1 MRKRGNI
8 KIFELEEIIF
18 ILLNC
23 LDQDK
28 KLNKEVVNTLKT
40 YITYHECEIL
50 NYVFSFLQ
58 IQKVSHEN
66 QKYLLYLIYD
76 IIYYSVYN
84 NFSNIFDEYF
94 ENEKK
99 EDDSKKNEY
108 KKDNENKNEN
118 VKRSKNENN
127 KQGRVS
133 MENNINDYI
142 IDINIFNN
150 IIKYTFFDGD
160 EYCFIYNNEFG
171 NNNNGHDNNYEP
183 MKLKDKMINENSSNY
198 SVRNIRNM
206 DSLNFCDNTNS
217 LNLFTHNKI
226 SFLKCV
232 KKEIYKI
239 LLVNK
244 KKLASDKLV
253 MCCTD
258 NIYNKQNIKN
268 SEINNIIKNIIN
280 FILNEMIFI
289 KKNDERHAIMTKLLI
304 LCIMKEDYYLKKKI
318 IEKINY
324 YILPN
329 KTETIEDDKDNDNDN
344 NNSLSNTPKKKNN
357 NDNNNNNNN
366 NNNCRINSNVY
377 IYLDLY
383 IDIFMQVPHL
393 SKNVLIDIFKIIAH
407 LIHNNSDN
415 TTNNI
420 SNSSNNNKK
429 HIDMMYK
436 IFLKIFYNL
445 HFPSILY
452 NIINMDEKYKNQNFI
467 IFPNKNNANV
477 YIENNVIH
485 LSLENTSED
494 TCTTYT
500 RNSSVNSRACKQVS
514 SSYIF
519 NDNLNYNQLYQG
531 NMKNKDNNI
540 NKMISNK
547 VSDEDVVV
555 KNNGECIVNSI
566 DIETEKEESKTK
578 KKKKI
583 NEHSSSKGSE
593 NENNI
598 LAYSK
603 ENNKLMCQ
611 NNSETLDKHVSSLN
625 SESLNELD
633 NGLNKF
639 SELKNDENENSYE
652 KKNMYENCDA
662 IQNFKIMRGIKRNGS
677 SISPSKYSEIIKSE
691 KKDIH
696 DVCIKILNIYLNII
710 LDIKYNNENY
720 TRILYIISKLCL
732 YINNDDSIKNVLEI
746 FIFYFFSFFN
756 ATINN
761 ILIHDISSIYNN
773 DSKIHINYIALKELP
788 NFNIIKSFR
797 IILQHSLSKI
807 EHIVMFTNQI
817 LTLNYYFLYI
827 LINQNYSINNPG
839 DIIKKITSNLYK
851 WTYIE
856 IVEIFNIFISCIYTN
871 NSVFNFLNEKL
882 KLDNKIDI
890 IASLLILKQY
900 IILISSDLSNHNISY
915 ISNQNI
921 KKEYDVYNGDQD
933 AWKSNDCYH
942 KEYRK
947 CFTNLNSFISDIQNI
962 NTNIEIIIQIISTVC
977 ERFNKDLNIVYLV
990 LEISLLLSYN
1000 EYFNYYS
1007 YNPNV
1012 IFGLLPNIYSP
1023 LTVMRIKNK
1032 KKQKLIIDQIKS
1044 KSVFQIKQNAISN
1057 SENCTLNNIN
1067 FDINTKNDENNIYN
1081 EFYKQK
1087 KDNTDENTEQNE
1099 KIGEHIE
1106 ENKNNKE
1113 ENSVNEIKTWAVV
1126 PNKYII
1132 NIFQLF
1138 INILLNEEEC
1148 SKMKNRKYGYSVD
1161 KGDIIYMNQN
1171 ESNNTSNKFYK
1182 SDNTV
1187 DNNCLTKINIIA
1199 HNQMFYDMY
1208 DHFFIYMHPSVTYIK
1223 RLISEAF
1230 QYNFSIYSARVL
1242 YPLLFE
1248 YLMNIKINY
1257 KIVIILLKCLNIICI
1272 SLYNYMSIQNLR
1284 IHSNFHFNF
1293 LILPN
1298 MSQIMSILFM
1308 YCYHENYVISF
1319 LSLQLISILRIF
1331 TQNTSIKNV
1340 QSLTYF
1346 DLMLNILKWCFK
1358 IKDKDNI
1365 RKFDSIFSEEKYNS
1379 NISKEIN
1386 KSGDNKTIQ
1395 KTEKK
1400 RKYYKRLIKLCYI
1413 KIAKIISKKLLN
1425 TYLKSYSLKYVKKGT
1440 NRKINRIIS
1449 TYFNLDVEQIENLI
1463 QRYDID
1469 YNNNAPNMSASN
1481 LMNVN
1486 AEVKENINI
1495 ILFENFEY
1503 INKNIH
1509 KIMKLSSKLFNN
1521 YVKLEINSIFN
1532 PQTYIITFFCI
1543 LIEQLKI
1550 VQNNLEFENNILFY
1564 ISTLNMLCIISKYLP
1579 KNYTNILITIFFK
1592 LNPDVSINE
1601 DENFLL
1607 SLYYNFSYIYKTHI
1621 FNLYKEKCTT
1631 LHTKNCIESI
1641 HLIRKDINSMNLKK
1655 SSDNQID
1662 FNNFMLLSNTYN
1674 SDISKQKNIE
1684 SVLNFIYKYIK
1695 VYNSNIKSAFD
1706 YFIEEKQKN
1715 QMNNVN
1721 KRKPSLLYELK
1732 NTLDKKNQVIE
1743 KLVDLLE
1750 SKLGMYIVQKDI
1762 NYSIGNIFKQEI
1774 MSYYVES
1781 VVNKKNVVWTLYL
1794 LNNIYYSDIANKK
1807 GSAFSLFGKS
1817 ANVIHSEN
1825 IRNTL
1830 ILSMGVCLEKITKTI
1845 KFEDLYKM
1853 NQIYVNNEI
1862 FAIYVKCVY
1871 NNISKYSCHFK
1882 NHFFNKKEQSQIN
1895 YGAIEKDII
1904 QNRQKYVEKMFKDE
1918 INQHIKNKN
1927 ELFAFLSKEENATY
1941 LNDSTK
1947 LNFKDVIQKYACNE
1961 NYSFFIFQLLVDP
1974 IIIALYQEKEP
1985 CLQKTLIK
1993 SLKKIAKQLKKI
2005 KCINNF
2011 KENYNSQEDN
2021 SLEGEEENESI
2032 SDLKKEKKTE
2042 FADLSQK
2049 MNRIQDKYN
2058 YISFLDTKNKE
2069 CIVDDICESYI
2080 KDNSINSDKFYSCLY
2095 LYKFIIIYSSLC
2107 CISNISNSPIPIS
2120 GDINIYNVDKFVV
2133 FFKNSNDN
2141 NKNNS
2146 GNTFEFSDKS
2156 EYYFREEIIKNNKS
2170 GSQTTKNEDLNEK
2183 KNDSFYIREIDKV
2196 NKKIEQESF
2205 DYTPSLQTN
2214 KQNEVPSDNKL
2225 FDRNISNDSYTILL
2239 SSLKTIYYCLYI
2251 KQYPLNM
2258 QTILIIFDVLVNL
2271 FLKIVLD
2278 QKDKI
2283 HNKLMENKNKANKSD
2298 DDKKIANEGKANNYG
2313 KQFDTDK
2320 IKNKE
2325 ISNQINKQRSK
2336 KWEETKRKKKS
2347 DKNTISFIDGAY
2359 SIEKKNVRSKNV
2371 ESVSNAVYGE
2381 EIYENINKNRK
2392 RTISNDNSYTKKPY
2406 MNSSNNTNHSKDT
2419 EEIEKKTSDALID
2432 SSINEVKG
2440 EHKINNI
2447 NEQISYPF
2455 SKRIVENNMNGSIDI
2470 FKGKYRNPNSSII
2483 VYNNEY
2489 IKWNKSKENILINN
2503 RVRKLEK
2510 EKWIGKNNKIFYN
2523 FSKYEKVSL
2532 LCLNYIICILVKTVS
2547 NMNYFPFI
2555 IKLIKYMHNTYI
2567 STNIDEVKFVV
2578 FRIITE
2584 IVINS
2589 PFLSQKGKT
2598 EPGKN
2603 HKIKV
2608 EKESNG
2614 YKSEEVMLDDSDTK
2628 EYREENYLLRDEEK
2642 KEKYNNETSNDNN
2655 NKNTEGIKSILSY
2668 NSSNFEKYINL
2679 VFSNSN
2685 NNIIPNDNLLDLN
2698 NSDEKR
2704 EEIFLETQPENIRT
2718 NPSDDDKNNQNH
2730 YSHISEDNNKKHEKD
2745 KLNETTKDKDT
2756 LDSCEG
2762 DIFDIIPEVVKQDII
2777 LDSINNNSHKGE
2789 KTNLDK
2795 LENINLK
2802 KDEKKKYK
2810 YGQPNGRNNQK
2821 IYLCECLAL
2830 LIPYIKDNEHIIR
2843 YFSIYSICILIGKLK
2858 GFKIVNKNHFIYF
2871 FLNPLDIIINML
2883 YKLDMVSNR
2892 RKGKKFTSIEK
2903 KKTYIKGKIIK
2914 KKTKT
2919 NLSISFE
2926 RIIDKNKN
2934 YLDDNTNYDK
2944 DGKYNYEQ
2952 EIKGSKMLNIENINE
2967 KCFDSDNKINEDSKN
2982 MYYNEKL
2989 IKRCAIGEQS
2999 NKNLN
3004 TMSDKLL
3011 KLCKNKKYDY
3021 KKINNLYNIEFYN
3034 NFCKSIEKKMEEIY
3048 NEKYQTN
3055 ITKKLRK
3062 IFVDNKRNEL
3072 DIIKNYKKI
3081 PNIINYIIN
3090 EYFTE
3095 KEKKSY
3101 INSLFSCIHNKNKN
3115 VSIYGINLLMY
3126 NISNKKI
3133 DKNSIETV
3141 MNRIFSELYYYT
3153 KENVLINVNK
3163 NITGINNDI
3172 KNINENDNKNDN
3184 NSNNP
3189 KEHTSEKKELNETLE
3204 VYTNICLEIRKKEEK
3219 KNILEKYLYIILL
3232 MCRKHFYV
3240 IINKLCTLQSKYN
3253 YEHIYFI
3260 YMICNNEILL
3270 YKTLDYLFYILNNL
3284 NILKLNNNLSNIL
3297 SLLFHILKFR
3307 NKFIKKYSQ
3316 KYYVELFL
3324 IVFYVLGVKQLSHI
3338 NTSQEIDKSER
3349 VGNNKYN
3356 SNFNRNGSIIYNN
3369 LNIKSVFENFSLDKT
3384 NVLGN
3389 YIKMVSSSAENDN
3402 DYNDDNNNET
3412 FGKQNFYENEKK
3424 YYNAIGSETNDDKDA
3439 REGNNENIDYMNKIE
3454 GKISSE
3460 YNEGDNNND
3469 IERIQIGT
3477 QNNEC
3482 PKDPIFEEKLTSSHF
3497 FIKRNGEFKFTNMKK
3512 ISKEEYNKKIYKNYT
3527 CSISVNNSLNC
3538 LNIIK
3543 EILKLNKKKKIL
3555 NYYKNNNLEKLLY
3568 YKHSFESG
3576 LIKYIYVFLKN
3587 NNDCSKTFNFLNFFI
3602 KSNNINYII
3611 ISLIILSQIPLC
3623 IFALKDRRDVI
3634 SANTSENPSTVS
3646 NLTTNLKIIK
3656 PMISVLYYI
3665 SCKYKNSYVTK
3676 YLHISFKNLF
3686 IIFKDIINYQKN
3698 NNMEIF
3704 SLCINE
3710 KYALNILNS
3719 LFINLFNN
3727 DKNCIKNALKAFKE
3741 ACKYESK
3748 CWPSNACASFINTL
3762 CNPNIIFIYL
3772 NSNET
3777 MEKIYICK
3785 ILCEVF
3791 KTMRR
3796 EKENIIRKKNEQQ
3809 TFVELKS
3816 HHNSMSNLKKKHI
3829 YEIAT
3834 YLMIHLVDK
3843 RKKVSLNVW
3852 LALKELIKFKFS
3864 DHAKPTLNYFYY
3876 KMFVS
3881 DEEKHAFEEN
3891 HKSTKKKR
3899 KNMKNKKNQKR
3910 DPPININNNTSTDT
3924 FVQKH
3929 PHNVDEQIKDMN
3941 MIYYGK
3947 KKHISGHKTQIGD
3960 TINNPPCENFLKKEK
3975 RNKKLSIGK
3984 RAYNYTD
3991 PPNIIVEE
3999 VYQSANLKNKN
4010 LFVYNT
4016 DKGNNTSEKKM
4027 PINNDKTNKIEKNK
4041 TRKITKKRIYITTSN
4056 SDHDGINKMNKQI
4069 DNSESENTYNNKT
4082 QKINMYYYKLFIE
4095 IFIPLIICIDTKISH
4110 RKNMFISIYKYLT
4123 DKKYE
4128 ENHAQNN
4135 SLFQI
4140 CDHTELYNIFFSEIK
4155 LSLKNINS
4163 IYRAYIILLNSRK
4176 CFHKKLWNINMPI
4189 SEDVMNMIK
4198 EYNSKST
4205 KHRAE
4210 YVLFGD
4216 LKNYIYAQKMKSEQN
4231 DNNKN
4236 EDSGKSKNIVVAKDF
4251 TTSITNS
4258 IMNTFSETFNY
4269 SYDSFFGNN
4278 DNLSKSNSGDISKN
4292 NKKITDNNQR
4302 ELQNY
4307 LSQGED
4313 NAYEYNSEKS
4323 ESIHNN
4329 NIINNESKNDELH
4342 NYEQTGDREKQIEQ
4356 KSHTLKNS
4364 EEKQNCNTDEN
4375 LNSTNRK
4382 KETNHSN
4389 IRNSYSSEQNNG
4401 ITFESQLKGN
4411 LKKYITSFNKN
4422 IGNRENYCIYISSSD
4437 EEDEIEKNIPVNSE
4451 TTKRENTTTVDEDDS
4466 KRKERT
4472 PMKKKDVLISYYE
4485 NQNYLKRKFNKL
4497 EQLNKRYNFINQFKN
4512 IQSLNINDNLLHWI
4526 EILKFLKEDPPQVI
4540 LSKDNKFVENFDFF
4554 ESSLICSLT
4563 VIKLVSLKL
4572 NIRKLY
4578 KLARNSMLIDSE
4590 TYQKNTED
4598 ENTYE
4603 HKIMKEMY
4611 YMHLLYISTKLEAL
4625 SSTITK
4631 QLSTYLQGDKTDL
4644 HFPIIK
4650 SLSILSILKPYS

>member
-1 MRKRGNI
+1 MRKRGNL

-18 ILLNC
+18 ILLHC
-23 LDQDK
+23 LDQDN
-28 KLNKEVVNTLKT
+28 KLNREVVNTLKT
-40 YITYHECEIL
+40 YIIYHECEIL

-84 NFSNIFDEYF
+84 SFSNIFDEYF
-94 ENEKK
+94 EN
-99 EDDSKKNEY
+99 DKKNDD
-108 KKDNENKNEN
+108 KKDNEKKDEN
-118 VKRSKNENN
+118 IKRSKNEN
-127 KQGRVS
+127 KQGRTP
-133 MENNINDYI
+133 MENNINNYI
-142 IDINIFNN
+142 TDINIFNN

-160 EYCFIYNNEFG
+160 EYCFIYNNEFENS
-171 NNNNGHDNNYEP
+171 NNDHDNNYEP
-183 MKLKDKMINENSSNY
+183 MKSKDKIINENSSNY
-198 SVRNIRNM
+198 SVRNIRSM
-206 DSLNFCDNTNS
+206 DSFNFCDNKNS

-232 KKEIYKI
+232 KKEIYKM

-253 MCCTD
+253 MHCTD

-268 SEINNIIKNIIN
+268 SEISNIIKNIIN

-318 IEKINY
+318 IEKISY
-324 YILPN
+324 YILQS
-329 KTETIEDDKDNDNDN
+329 KIETDEDGKDNDNGN
-344 NNSLSNTPKKKNN
+344 SNSLSNTPQK
-357 NDNNNNNNN
+357 NNNNNY
-366 NNNCRINSNVY
+366 RINPNVY

-393 SKNVLIDIFKIIAH
+393 SKNVLIDVFKIIAD
-407 LIHNNSDN
+407 LVHNNSDN
-415 TTNNI
+415 TVNNTN
-420 SNSSNNNKK
+420 NSSNNNKK
-429 HIDMMYK
+429 HIDMMHK

-500 RNSSVNSRACKQVS
+500 RNSSVNSRVCKQPS

-519 NDNLNYNQLYQG
+519 NDSLNYNQLYQG
-531 NMKNKDNNI
+531 NMKNKDNDM

-547 VSDEDVVV
+547 ISDEDRAIQ
-555 KNNGECIVNSI
+555 NIGECIENSI
-566 DIETEKEESKTK
+566 EIEAEKEESKTK
-578 KKKKI
+578 NAAPI
-583 NEHSSSKGSE
+583 NDPASSKGSE
-593 NENNI
+593 NENN
-598 LAYSK
+598 
-603 ENNKLMCQ
+603 KLIFQ
-611 NNSETLDKHVSSLN
+611 NNSETMDKNISSLN
-625 SESLNELD
+625 SESVNELD
-633 NGLNKF
+633 NGINKF
-639 SELKNDENENSYE
+639 NGLRSDEKENSYE
-652 KKNMYENCDA
+652 KKNKYEDYDA
-662 IQNFKIMRGIKRNGS
+662 MQNSELAKGIKRNAS
-677 SISPSKYSEIIKSE
+677 SISQSKYSERIKAE
-691 KKDIH
+691 TKDIH
-696 DVCIKILNIYLNII
+696 DVCIKVLNIYLNII

-732 YINNDDSIKNVLEI
+732 YINNDDAIKNVLEV

-761 ILIHDISSIYNN
+761 ILIHDVSSIYNS

-797 IILQHSLSKI
+797 IILQNCLSKI
-807 EHIVMFTNQI
+807 EHIVMFTNQV

-827 LINQNYSINNPG
+827 LINQNYSTNNPS

-851 WTYIE
+851 CTYIE
-856 IVEIFNIFISCIYTN
+856 IIEIFNIFIACIYTN

-882 KLDNKIDI
+882 KSDNKIDI

-900 IILISSDLSNHNISY
+900 IVLISSDLSNHNISY

-921 KKEYDVYNGDQD
+921 KKEYNVYDGNQN
-933 AWKSNDCYH
+933 AWKSKDYYH
-942 KEYRK
+942 REHKK
-947 CFTNLNSFISDIQNI
+947 CFTNLNTFISDIQNI
-962 NTNIEIIIQIISTVC
+962 NTNIEAIIQIISTVC
-977 ERFNKDLNIVYLV
+977 ERFNKDLNIIYLV

-1023 LTVMRIKNK
+1023 LTIMHIKNK
-1032 KKQKLIIDQIKS
+1032 NKKRLIIDHIES

-1057 SENCTLNNIN
+1057 NENDTLNNMN
-1067 FDINTKNDENNIYN
+1067 FEKNTKNQENHIYN

-1087 KDNTDENTEQNE
+1087 KNIMDEHTEQNGNINE
-1099 KIGEHIE
+1099 YIKK
-1106 ENKNNKE
+1106 NKDNKE
-1113 ENSVNEIKTWAVV
+1113 ENSVNEIKTWAVI

-1138 INILLNEEEC
+1138 INILNEEEC
-1148 SKMKNRKYGYSVD
+1148 SKMKSKKYGYSVD
-1161 KGDIIYMNQN
+1161 NGDIIYMTQN
-1171 ESNNTSNKFYK
+1171 GSNNTSNQFYK

-1187 DNNCLTKINIIA
+1187 DNKCLTNINIIA
-1199 HNQMFYDMY
+1199 HNQMFYDIY

-1230 QYNFSIYSARVL
+1230 QYNFSIHSARVL

-1272 SLYNYMSIQNLR
+1272 SLYNYMSVQNLR

-1308 YCYHENYVISF
+1308 YCYHKNYIISF
-1319 LSLQLISILRIF
+1319 LSLQLISILRVF
-1331 TQNTSIKNV
+1331 TQNASIKDV
-1340 QSLTYF
+1340 QSFTYF

-1358 IKDKDNI
+1358 INDNDNI
-1365 RKFDSIFSEEKYNS
+1365 KKFDSIFSVEKYNS
-1379 NISKEIN
+1379 NISKDIN
-1386 KSGDNKTIQ
+1386 RTGDSKTIQ

-1413 KIAKIISKKLLN
+1413 KVAKIISKKLLN
-1425 TYLKSYSLKYVKKGT
+1425 TYLKSYSLKYIKKAT
-1440 NRKINRIIS
+1440 NKKINRIIS
-1449 TYFNLDVEQIENLI
+1449 KYFNLNVEHIEKFI

-1469 YNNNAPNMSASN
+1469 YNNMSTMRASN
-1481 LMNVN
+1481 FINVN
-1486 AEVKENINI
+1486 AEVKENINT

-1509 KIMKLSSKLFNN
+1509 NIIKLSSKFFNS
-1521 YVKLEINSIFN
+1521 YVKLEMNSIFN

-1550 VQNNLEFENNILFY
+1550 VQNNLEFENNTLFY

-1601 DENFLL
+1601 NENFLL

-1631 LHTKNCIESI
+1631 LHTQNCIESI
-1641 HLIRKDINSMNLKK
+1641 HLIRKDINSISLKK

-1662 FNNFMLLSNTYN
+1662 FNNFMLLSNAYN

-1684 SVLNFIYKYIK
+1684 NVLNFIYKYIK
-1695 VYNSNIKSAFD
+1695 VHNDNIKNAFE
-1706 YFIEEKQKN
+1706 YYIEEKHKK
-1715 QMNNVN
+1715 QMNNVE
-1721 KRKPSLLYELK
+1721 KREPSFLCKLK
-1732 NTLDKKNQVIE
+1732 NALDKKNQVIQ

-1750 SKLGMYIVQKDI
+1750 SKLGMYIVQTDI

-1774 MSYYVES
+1774 MSYYIENI
-1781 VVNKKNVVWTLYL
+1781 VNKRNIIWTLYL

-1807 GSAFSLFGKS
+1807 GGAFSLFGKS

-1825 IRNTL
+1825 MRNTL
-1830 ILSMGVCLEKITKTI
+1830 ILSMGVCLKKITKTT
-1845 KFEDLYKM
+1845 KFEDLYKI

-1862 FAIYVKCVY
+1862 FSIYVKCVY

-1882 NHFFNKKEQSQIN
+1882 NIFFNKKDPSQIN
-1895 YGAIEKDII
+1895 YDTIEKEII
-1904 QNRQKYVEKMFKDE
+1904 KNRQKHTQKMYKDE

-1927 ELFAFLSKEENATY
+1927 ELFAFLRKEENATY

-1961 NYSFFIFQLLVDP
+1961 NYSFLIFQLLVDP

-1985 CLQKTLIK
+1985 CLQKALLK

-2005 KCINNF
+2005 KCVNTL
-2011 KENYNSQEDN
+2011 KGNYNSKEDN
-2021 SLEGEEENESI
+2021 NVEGEEENESI
-2032 SDLKKEKKTE
+2032 SDLGNEKEKDISD
-2042 FADLSQK
+2042 FSQ
-2049 MNRIQDKYN
+2049 NVDRSQDKYN
-2058 YISFLDTKNKE
+2058 CISFLDTKNKE
-2069 CIVDDICESYI
+2069 CIVDDICENYI
-2080 KDNSINSDKFYSCLY
+2080 KDNNINSDRFYSCLY
-2095 LYKFIIIYSSLC
+2095 LYKLIIIYSSLC
-2107 CISNISNSPIPIS
+2107 CISNISNNPIPMS
-2120 GDINIYNVDKFVV
+2120 GDISIYNMEKFVI
-2133 FFKNSNDN
+2133 FFKNSNES

-2146 GNTFEFSDKS
+2146 ENTFEFSDKS

-2170 GSQTTKNEDLNEK
+2170 GNQTVKNEENLNEK
-2183 KNDSFYIREIDKV
+2183 KDDSFYIREIDKV

-2205 DYTPSLQTN
+2205 DSTPPLQTN
-2214 KQNEVPSDNKL
+2214 KQNGVSSDNKL
-2225 FDRNISNDSYTILL
+2225 SDQNISNDSYVILL
-2239 SSLKTIYYCLYI
+2239 SSLKTVYYCLGI

-2258 QTILIIFDVLVNL
+2258 QTIFIIFDVLVNL
-2271 FLKIVLD
+2271 TLKIVLD

-2283 HNKLMENKNKANKSD
+2283 HKKLMENKNKENKSD
-2298 DDKKIANEGKANNYG
+2298 ADKKTANEGKADNYD
-2313 KQFDTDK
+2313 KQFGTGK

-2325 ISNQINKQRSK
+2325 VSNKIDKQGSK
-2336 KWEETKRKKKS
+2336 KWEETKRKKKG
-2347 DKNTISFIDGAY
+2347 DKNKINFIDDVY
-2359 SIEKKNVRSKNV
+2359 SIEKKNVRSKNF
-2371 ESVSNAVYGE
+2371 ESISNPVYGE
-2381 EIYENINKNRK
+2381 EIYGNMNKNRSI
-2392 RTISNDNSYTKKPY
+2392 TISNDNSSIKKPY

-2419 EEIEKKTSDALID
+2419 EKIEKKTSDVLID
-2432 SSINEVKG
+2432 SSINEIKD
-2440 EHKINNI
+2440 EHKIN
-2447 NEQISYPF
+2447 S
-2455 SKRIVENNMNGSIDI
+2455 MNGSTMA
-2470 FKGKYRNPNSSII
+2470 
-2483 VYNNEY
+2483 YNNEY
-2489 IKWNKSKENILINN
+2489 IKWNKSKEKKLINN
-2503 RVRKLEK
+2503 RMRKLEK

-2523 FSKYEKVSL
+2523 FSKYEQVSL
-2532 LCLNYIICILVKTVS
+2532 VCLNYIISILIKTAL
-2547 NMNYFPFI
+2547 NMNNFPFI

-2567 STNIDEVKFVV
+2567 SANIDEVKFIV
-2578 FRIITE
+2578 FRVITE
-2584 IVINS
+2584 IVIKS
-2589 PFLSQKGKT
+2589 PFLSQKWKI
-2598 EPGKN
+2598 ESGKN
-2603 HKIKV
+2603 HKIED
-2608 EKESNG
+2608 EKESNEC
-2614 YKSEEVMLDDSDTK
+2614 KSEETMLDDPDTK
-2628 EYREENYLLRDEEK
+2628 EYREENYLLKDEEK
-2642 KEKYNNETSNDNN
+2642 KEKHNNEAINDNN
-2655 NKNTEGIKSILSY
+2655 NTEESKSILSY

-2685 NNIIPNDNLLDLN
+2685 NNIIPYGNLFDLN

-2704 EEIFLETQPENIRT
+2704 EEIFLETQPENIRK
-2718 NPSDDDKNNQNH
+2718 NPSDDDKNDQSH
-2730 YSHISEDNNKKHEKD
+2730 YSVISEDNNKKHEKD

-2756 LDSCEG
+2756 LDSCEA
-2762 DIFDIIPEVVKQDII
+2762 DIFDTNSEVVKQDNIV
-2777 LDSINNNSHKGE
+2777 DSINNDSQKDE
-2789 KTNLDK
+2789 KTNVDK
-2795 LENINLK
+2795 LDNINLQQ
-2802 KDEKKKYK
+2802 DGKKKYK
-2810 YGQPNGRNNQK
+2810 CGQSNGRNDQK

-2830 LIPYIKDNEHIIR
+2830 LIPYIKDNEQIIR
-2843 YFSIYSICILIGKLK
+2843 YLSIYSICILIGKLK
-2858 GFKIVNKNHFIYF
+2858 GFKIMNKNHFIYF
-2871 FLNPLDIIINML
+2871 FLNPLDMVLNML
-2883 YKLDMVSNR
+2883 HKLDMATNR
-2892 RKGKKFTSIEK
+2892 RKGKKA
-2903 KKTYIKGKIIK
+2903 YIKSKMIK
-2914 KKTKT
+2914 KKSKT
-2919 NLSISFE
+2919 NLSISLE
-2926 RIIDKNKN
+2926 RINDINKN
-2934 YLDDNTNYDK
+2934 YLDGGANYDEN
-2944 DGKYNYEQ
+2944 GNYNYEQ
-2952 EIKGSKMLNIENINE
+2952 AIKGSKILNIENRNE
-2967 KCFDSDNKINEDSKN
+2967 FHFYSDNKINEDSKN
-2982 MYYNEKL
+2982 IYYNEKL
-2989 IKRCAIGEQS
+2989 DKRCAIGEQS
-2999 NKNLN
+2999 NKNMNN
-3004 TMSDKLL
+3004 THEKLL
-3011 KLCKNKKYDY
+3011 KLCKNKKYYY
-3021 KKINNLYNIEFYN
+3021 KNITNLYNIEFYN
-3034 NFCKSIEKKMEEIY
+3034 DFCKTIERKMKEIY
-3048 NEKYQTN
+3048 NGKYQKN
-3055 ITKKLRK
+3055 ISKKLRK
-3062 IFVDNKRNEL
+3062 IFVHNKRNEL
-3072 DIIKNYKKI
+3072 DTIKNYKKL

-3095 KEKKSY
+3095 KEKKAY
-3101 INSLFSCIHNKNKN
+3101 INSLFSCIHNKNRN

-3153 KENVLINVNK
+3153 RENILINVGK
-3163 NITGINNDI
+3163 DIKAI
-3172 KNINENDNKNDN
+3172 KNIRKNVNDSNKNGN
-3184 NSNNP
+3184 NSNNS
-3189 KEHTSEKKELNETLE
+3189 KGNTNEKKELNETLE
-3204 VYTNICLEIRKKEEK
+3204 AYTNICLEIKKKGEK

-3240 IINKLCTLQSKYN
+3240 MINKLCTLQSKYN

-3307 NKFIKKYSQ
+3307 NKFIKKYTQ

-3324 IVFYVLGVKQLSHI
+3324 IVFYVLGVKQLTHI
-3338 NTSQEIDKSER
+3338 KTSQEVKNEGL
-3349 VGNNKYN
+3349 GNNKYN

-3369 LNIKSVFENFSLDKT
+3369 LNIKSVLENFSLDKT

-3389 YIKMVSSSAENDN
+3389 YIKVVSSSVENDN
-3402 DYNDDNNNET
+3402 SNEKLE
-3412 FGKQNFYENEKK
+3412 KQNFDENKK
-3424 YYNAIGSETNDDKDA
+3424 NYYNGIGSETNDDKEP
-3439 REGNNENIDYMNKIE
+3439 REGNSENIDYMNKIE
-3454 GKISSE
+3454 GKTSSE
-3460 YNEGDNNND
+3460 YDVGDNNND
-3469 IERIQIGT
+3469 IERIQIGM
-3477 QNNEC
+3477 QHREC
-3482 PKDPIFEEKLTSSHF
+3482 PKDLIFEDKLTSSHF

-3568 YKHSFESG
+3568 YRHSFESG
-3576 LIKYIYVFLKN
+3576 LIKYIYFFLKN
-3587 NNDCSKTFNFLNFFI
+3587 NNDCSKAFNFLNYFI

-3611 ISLIILSQIPLC
+3611 ISLIILSQLPLC
-3623 IFALKDRRDVI
+3623 VFAVKDRRYAV
-3634 SANTSENPSTVS
+3634 SVNTSENPSTVS
-3646 NLTTNLKIIK
+3646 NLAKNLKIIK
-3656 PMISVLYYI
+3656 PMVSVLHYI
-3665 SCKYKNSYVTK
+3665 SCKYKNNYVTK

-3686 IIFKDIINYQKN
+3686 IIFKDVINYQKN

-3727 DKNCIKNALKAFKE
+3727 DKNSIKNALKAFKE
-3741 ACKYESK
+3741 ACKYESN

-3796 EKENIIRKKNEQQ
+3796 EKENIIRKKNEHQS
-3809 TFVELKS
+3809 FVEIKS
-3816 HHNSMSNLKKKHI
+3816 HYNSMFNLKKKHI

-3864 DHAKPTLNYFYY
+3864 DHVKPTLNFFYY
-3876 KMFVS
+3876 KMFVT
-3881 DEEKHAFEEN
+3881 DEENQDFEKN
-3891 HKSTKKKR
+3891 YNSTKKK
-3899 KNMKNKKNQKR
+3899 KKNTKKRKDQKR
-3910 DPPININNNTSTDT
+3910 DAHININNNTNTGP
-3924 FVQKH
+3924 FAQKH
-3929 PHNVDEQIKDMN
+3929 NHNVDEQIKNMN
-3941 MIYYGK
+3941 MIYYDK
-3947 KKHISGHKTQIGD
+3947 KKHKSGHKTQPGD
-3960 TINNPPCENFLKKEK
+3960 TINNPPCEHFLKKEK
-3975 RNKKLSIGK
+3975 RNRKKLSIGK
-3984 RAYNYTD
+3984 RGYNYTY
-3991 PPNIIVEE
+3991 PSNIITEK
-3999 VYQSANLKNKN
+3999 VYQNDNLKNEN
-4010 LFVYNT
+4010 LLAYNT
-4016 DKGNNTSEKKM
+4016 DKVSNATEKKLH
-4027 PINNDKTNKIEKNK
+4027 INNNKTNKIKKNK
-4041 TRKITKKRIYITTSN
+4041 MRKITKKQAYITTSN
-4056 SDHDGINKMNKQI
+4056 SDHDEINKMNKQI
-4069 DNSESENTYNNKT
+4069 DNSESENTCNNRT

-4095 IFIPLIICIDTKISH
+4095 IFMPLIICIDTKISY
-4110 RKNMFISIYKYLT
+4110 RKNLFVSIYKYLT
-4123 DKKYE
+4123 EKKYK

-4140 CDHTELYNIFFSEIK
+4140 CDHTELYNIFFNEIK
-4155 LSLKNINS
+4155 LNIKNINS

-4189 SEDVMNMIK
+4189 SEDVMDMIK
-4198 EYNSKST
+4198 EYNSQST

-4216 LKNYIYAQKMKSEQN
+4216 LKNYIYAQKMKSEQS
-4231 DNNKN
+4231 DNNKDD
-4236 EDSGKSKNIVVAKDF
+4236 DSEKNKNNIIAKDF

-4258 IMNTFSETFNY
+4258 IINTFSETFNY
-4269 SYDSFFGNN
+4269 SYDGFFWNN
-4278 DNLSKSNSGDISKN
+4278 DSLSKSNSEDISKN
-4292 NKKITDNNQR
+4292 NKSIIGDNQR

-4313 NAYEYNSEKS
+4313 NTNEYNSEQS
-4323 ESIHNN
+4323 GSFHN
-4329 NIINNESKNDELH
+4329 NIIINNDRKNDELPI
-4342 NYEQTGDREKQIEQ
+4342 YEQNEDGEKQIEQ
-4356 KSHTLKNS
+4356 NSYTIKNS
-4364 EEKQNCNTDEN
+4364 EKKQNGNINEN
-4375 LNSTNRK
+4375 LNPTNKK
-4382 KETNHSN
+4382 KEKNNSN
-4389 IRNSYSSEQNNG
+4389 IRNSCSNEQNNG
-4401 ITFESQLKGN
+4401 ITFESQLQGN

-4437 EEDEIEKNIPVNSE
+4437 EEDEIEKNTPINSE
-4451 TTKRENTTTVDEDDS
+4451 IAKSEDATTTIVGEDGS

-4472 PMKKKDVLISYYE
+4472 PMKKKDVLLNYYE
-4485 NQNYLKRKFNKL
+4485 NVNYLKRKFKKL
-4497 EQLNKRYNFINQFKN
+4497 EQLNKCYNFINQFKS
-4512 IQSLNINDNLLHWI
+4512 IQSLNVNDNLLHWI
-4526 EILKFLKEDPPQVI
+4526 EILKFLKEDPPHVI
-4540 LSKDNKFVENFDFF
+4540 LSKDNKFVDNFDFF
-4554 ESSLICSLT
+4554 ESSLVCSLT
-4563 VIKLVSLKL
+4563 VIKLVSLTL
-4572 NIRKLY
+4572 NIRKLH
-4578 KLARNSMLIDSE
+4578 KMARSCMRVDSE
-4590 TYQKNTED
+4590 TYQNNAGTESNSRLNKDKPIGD
-4598 ENTYE
+4598 ENAYE
-4603 HKIMKEMY
+4603 HKIMEEMY

-4631 QLSTYLQGDKTDL
+4631 QLCTYLQGDKTDL
-4644 HFPIIK
+4644 HCPIIK

>member
-40 YITYHECEIL
+40 YITHHECEIL

-84 NFSNIFDEYF
+84 SFSNIFDEYF

-99 EDDSKKNEY
+99 GKDGKKNED
-108 KKDNENKNEN
+108 KKDNEKKNEN
-118 VKRSKNENN
+118 VKISKNESN
-127 KQGRVS
+127 KQGIMS

-171 NNNNGHDNNYEP
+171 DNNNDHDNNYEP
-183 MKLKDKMINENSSNY
+183 MELKDKMINENSSNY
-198 SVRNIRNM
+198 SVRNIRNIG
-206 DSLNFCDNTNS
+206 SLNFCGNTNS

-244 KKLASDKLV
+244 KKSASDKLV

-258 NIYNKQNIKN
+258 NIYNKHNIKN
-268 SEINNIIKNIIN
+268 SEINKIIKNIIN

-304 LCIMKEDYYLKKKI
+304 LCIMKEDYYLKKKL

-324 YILPN
+324 YILEN
-329 KTETIEDDKDNDNDN
+329 KSETNEDCKDNDNGN
-344 NNSLSNTPKKKNN
+344 NNSLSNTPKK
-357 NDNNNNNNN
+357 NN

-420 SNSSNNNKK
+420 SNNSNNNKK
-429 HIDMMYK
+429 HIDMMHK

-500 RNSSVNSRACKQVS
+500 RNSSVNSKVCKQVS
-514 SSYIF
+514 NSYVF

-531 NMKNKDNNI
+531 NMKNKDNSM

-547 VSDEDVVV
+547 VSDEDMVV

-566 DIETEKEESKTK
+566 GIETEKEESKTK
-578 KKKKI
+578 KTTKI
-583 NEHSSSKGSE
+583 NERAFSKGSE

-603 ENNKLMCQ
+603 ENNKLICQ
-611 NNSETLDKHVSSLN
+611 NNSENLDKHFSIN
-625 SESLNELD
+625 SESLNELN

-639 SELKNDENENSYE
+639 SGLRSDEKENSYE
-652 KKNMYENCDA
+652 KKNRHENCDA
-662 IQNFKIMRGIKRNGS
+662 IQNSKIVRGIKRNES
-677 SISPSKYSEIIKSE
+677 SISPSKYSEIIKTGRE
-691 KKDIH
+691 DIH
-696 DVCIKILNIYLNII
+696 DVCIQILNKYLNII
-710 LDIKYNNENY
+710 LDIKYNHENY

-773 DSKIHINYIALKELP
+773 DSKIHINYKALKELP

-827 LINQNYSINNPG
+827 LINQNCSINNSG
-839 DIIKKITSNLYK
+839 DIIKKIASNLYK

-871 NSVFNFLNEKL
+871 NYVFNFLNEKL

-890 IASLLILKQY
+890 IASLLVLKQY
-900 IILISSDLSNHNISY
+900 IVLISSDLSNHNISY

-933 AWKSNDCYH
+933 DWKSNGCYH
-942 KEYRK
+942 KEYTK

-962 NTNIEIIIQIISTVC
+962 NANIEIIIQIISTVC
-977 ERFNKDLNIVYLV
+977 ERFNKDLNIIYLV

-1032 KKQKLIIDQIKS
+1032 KTQNLIIDQIKS
-1044 KSVFQIKQNAISN
+1044 KSVFQIKQNVISS
-1057 SENCTLNNIN
+1057 SEKCTLNNIN
-1067 FDINTKNDENNIYN
+1067 FEGNTKNNENHIYN

-1087 KDNTDENTEQNE
+1087 KDNMDENTE
-1099 KIGEHIE
+1099 HIE
-1106 ENKNNKE
+1106 KSKDNKE
-1113 ENSVNEIKTWAVV
+1113 ESSVNEINTWAVI

-1148 SKMKNRKYGYSVD
+1148 SRMKNRNYGYSVD
-1161 KGDIIYMNQN
+1161 KGDIIYITQN
-1171 ESNNTSNKFYK
+1171 ESNNTSNQFYRN
-1182 SDNTV
+1182 DNTV
-1187 DNNCLTKINIIA
+1187 DNNCLTKINIIV

-1272 SLYNYMSIQNLR
+1272 SLYNYMSVQNLR

-1365 RKFDSIFSEEKYNS
+1365 RKFDSIFSEEKYNR
-1379 NISKEIN
+1379 NISKDIN
-1386 KSGDNKTIQ
+1386 RSGYNNTIQ

-1400 RKYYKRLIKLCYI
+1400 RKYYKMLIKLCYI

-1425 TYLKSYSLKYVKKGT
+1425 TYLKSYSLKYVKKST

-1449 TYFNLDVEQIENLI
+1449 TYFNLDVKQIENLI

-1469 YNNNAPNMSASN
+1469 YNNNVSNMNASN

-1495 ILFENFEY
+1495 TLFENFEY

-1509 KIMKLSSKLFNN
+1509 KIIKLSSKFFNN

-1532 PQTYIITFFCI
+1532 PQTYVITFFCI

-1550 VQNNLEFENNILFY
+1550 VQNNLEFENNTLFY
-1564 ISTLNMLCIISKYLP
+1564 ITTLNMLCIISKYLP

-1601 DENFLL
+1601 NENFLL

-1641 HLIRKDINSMNLKK
+1641 HLIRKDINSMHLKK
-1655 SSDNQID
+1655 YSDNQID

-1695 VYNSNIKSAFD
+1695 VYNSNIKNAFD
-1706 YFIEEKQKN
+1706 YFIEEKHKK
-1715 QMNNVN
+1715 QMNNVG
-1721 KRKPSLLYELK
+1721 KSDPSLLYKLK
-1732 NTLDKKNQVIE
+1732 NALDKKNQVIQ

-1750 SKLGMYIVQKDI
+1750 SKLGIYILQTDI
-1762 NYSIGNIFKQEI
+1762 NYSIGNIFKQE
-1774 MSYYVES
+1774 MVSYYVES
-1781 VVNKKNVVWTLYL
+1781 IVNKKNVVWMLYL

-1825 IRNTL
+1825 MRNTL

-1871 NNISKYSCHFK
+1871 NNISKYSCYFK
-1882 NHFFNKKEQSQIN
+1882 NIFFNKKDQSQIN

-1904 QNRQKYVEKMFKDE
+1904 QNRQKYAEKMFKDE

-1927 ELFAFLSKEENATY
+1927 ELFAFLNKEQNATY
-1941 LNDSTK
+1941 LNDFTK

-1961 NYSFFIFQLLVDP
+1961 NYSFFIFELLVDP

-2005 KCINNF
+2005 KYTNNF

-2021 SLEGEEENESI
+2021 SLEWEEENGSI
-2032 SDLKKEKKTE
+2032 SDLGKEKKKE
-2042 FADLSQK
+2042 FSDFSQK
-2049 MNRIQDKYN
+2049 VNRKEDKYN
-2058 YISFLDTKNKE
+2058 CISFLDTKNKE
-2069 CIVDDICESYI
+2069 CIVDDICENYI
-2080 KDNSINSDKFYSCLY
+2080 KNNSINSDKFYSCLY

-2107 CISNISNSPIPIS
+2107 CISNISNNPIPIS
-2120 GDINIYNVDKFVV
+2120 GDISIYNVDKFVV
-2133 FFKNSNDN
+2133 FFKSSNDN

-2146 GNTFEFSDKS
+2146 GNIFEYSDKS
-2156 EYYFREEIIKNNKS
+2156 EYYFREEIIKNNIS
-2170 GSQTTKNEDLNEK
+2170 GSQMAKNEKDLNEK

-2205 DYTPSLQTN
+2205 DSTPPLQTN
-2214 KQNEVPSDNKL
+2214 KQDGVPSDNKL
-2225 FDRNISNDSYTILL
+2225 FDRNISNDSYEILL
-2239 SSLKTIYYCLYI
+2239 ISLKTIYYCLYI

-2271 FLKIVLD
+2271 FLKLVLD

-2283 HNKLMENKNKANKSD
+2283 HKKLMESKSKE
-2298 DDKKIANEGKANNYG
+2298 DKQTANEGKANNYG
-2313 KQFDTDK
+2313 KQIDTDK

-2325 ISNQINKQRSK
+2325 ISNQIDKKRFK
-2336 KWEETKRKKKS
+2336 KWDETKRKKKS

-2359 SIEKKNVRSKNV
+2359 SIVKKNVRSKNF
-2371 ESVSNAVYGE
+2371 ESIPNSVYGE

-2392 RTISNDNSYTKKPY
+2392 RTISNDNNYTKKPY

-2419 EEIEKKTSDALID
+2419 EQIEKKTSDVLID
-2432 SSINEVKG
+2432 SFINEVKD

-2447 NEQISYPF
+2447 NEQMSYPF
-2455 SKRIVENNMNGSIDI
+2455 SKRIVKNNMNCSKDI
-2470 FKGKYRNPNSSII
+2470 FKGGNRNSNSSII

-2489 IKWNKSKENILINN
+2489 IKWNKQKEKILINN

-2532 LCLNYIICILVKTVS
+2532 LCLNYIICILVKAVS

-2589 PFLSQKGKT
+2589 PFLSQKWKT
-2598 EPGKN
+2598 EPVAN

-2608 EKESNG
+2608 EKKSNG
-2614 YKSEEVMLDDSDTK
+2614 YKSEEIMLDDSDTK
-2628 EYREENYLLRDEEK
+2628 EYREDSYLLRDEEK
-2642 KEKYNNETSNDNN
+2642 KEKYNNEVSNDNN

-2679 VFSNSN
+2679 VFSNNN
-2685 NNIIPNDNLLDLN
+2685 NNIIPYDNLIDLN

-2718 NPSDDDKNNQNH
+2718 NPSDDDKSSQSH
-2730 YSHISEDNNKKHEKD
+2730 YNPISEDNNKKHEKD

-2762 DIFDIIPEVVKQDII
+2762 DIFNTIPEVVKQDKI
-2777 LDSINNNSHKGE
+2777 LDIINNNFRKDE

-2802 KDEKKKYK
+2802 KYEKKKYK

-2821 IYLCECLAL
+2821 IYLCECLGL
-2830 LIPYIKDNEHIIR
+2830 LIPYIKDKEQIIR

-2883 YKLDMVSNR
+2883 HKLDMANSR
-2892 RKGKKFTSIEK
+2892 RKGKKFTSMEK
-2903 KKTYIKGKIIK
+2903 KKTYIKSKMIK
-2914 KKTKT
+2914 SKTKT
-2919 NLSISFE
+2919 KLSIPLE
-2926 RIIDKNKN
+2926 RINNKNKN
-2934 YLDDNTNYDK
+2934 YLDDNANYDK
-2944 DGKYNYEQ
+2944 DGNYNYEQ
-2952 EIKGSKMLNIENINE
+2952 AIKGSKMLNIENINE
-2967 KCFDSDNKINEDSKN
+2967 NSFENDNKINEDSKHI
-2982 MYYNEKL
+2982 YYNEKL
-2989 IKRCAIGEQS
+2989 IKNRVMCEQS

-3011 KLCKNKKYDY
+3011 KLCKNKKYYY
-3021 KKINNLYNIEFYN
+3021 KKINNLYNIEFHN
-3034 NFCKSIEKKMEEIY
+3034 DFCKSIEKKMKEIY

-3055 ITKKLRK
+3055 ITNKLRK
-3062 IFVDNKRNEL
+3062 IFVHNKRNEI
-3072 DIIKNYKKI
+3072 DIIKNYKKL
-3081 PNIINYIIN
+3081 PNIINYVIN

-3153 KENVLINVNK
+3153 KANVLINVSKDITAIK
-3163 NITGINNDI
+3163 NDR
-3172 KNINENDNKNDN
+3172 KNINENDQNKNDN
-3184 NSNNP
+3184 NSNNS
-3189 KEHTSEKKELNETLE
+3189 KDHASEKKELNETLE
-3204 VYTNICLEIRKKEEK
+3204 IYRNICLEIKKKEEK

-3240 IINKLCTLQSKYN
+3240 MINKLCTLQSKYN

-3389 YIKMVSSSAENDN
+3389 YIKMVPSSVEKDN
-3402 DYNDDNNNET
+3402 KDDDNNNINNET
-3412 FGKQNFYENEKK
+3412 FGKQNVYENEKN

-3454 GKISSE
+3454 GKISSK
-3460 YNEGDNNND
+3460 YSEGDNNND
-3469 IERIQIGT
+3469 IERIEIGI
-3477 QNNEC
+3477 QNSEC
-3482 PKDPIFEEKLTSSHF
+3482 PKAPIFEEKLTSSHF
-3497 FIKRNGEFKFTNMKK
+3497 FIKRNGEFRFTNMKK

-3576 LIKYIYVFLKN
+3576 LIKYIYIFLKN
-3587 NNDCSKTFNFLNFFI
+3587 NNDCSKAFNFLNFFI

-3623 IFALKDRRDVI
+3623 VFALKDRRDVV
-3634 SANTSENPSTVS
+3634 SVNTSEIPSTVS
-3646 NLTTNLKIIK
+3646 YLSKNLKIIK
-3656 PMISVLYYI
+3656 PMVSVLYYI

-3686 IIFKDIINYQKN
+3686 IIFKDVINYQKN

-3704 SLCINE
+3704 SLYINE

-3727 DKNCIKNALKAFKE
+3727 DQNCIKNALKAFKQ

-3748 CWPSNACASFINTL
+3748 FWPSNACASFINTL

-3791 KTMRR
+3791 KTMHR
-3796 EKENIIRKKNEQQ
+3796 EKENAIRKKNEQK

-3816 HHNSMSNLKKKHI
+3816 HHNYMCNLKKKHI

-3843 RKKVSLNVW
+3843 RKNVSLNVW

-3864 DHAKPTLNYFYY
+3864 DHAKPTLNFFYY

-3881 DEEKHAFEEN
+3881 DDEKHDFEEN
-3891 HKSTKKKR
+3891 YKSAKKKKKNMKKR
-3899 KNMKNKKNQKR
+3899 KDQKR
-3910 DPPININNNTSTDT
+3910 DTPININNNTNTDT

-3929 PHNVDEQIKDMN
+3929 NHNVDEQIKDMN
-3941 MIYYGK
+3941 MIYYGE
-3947 KKHISGHKTQIGD
+3947 KKHITDHKTQIDD

-3975 RNKKLSIGK
+3975 RNKKKMSIVK

-3991 PPNIIVEE
+3991 PSNIIVGEL
-3999 VYQSANLKNKN
+3999 YQSSNLKNGN

-4016 DKGNNTSEKKM
+4016 DKGNGATEKKIL
-4027 PINNDKTNKIEKNK
+4027 INNDKTNKIKKNN
-4041 TRKITKKRIYITTSN
+4041 TIKITKKRTYITTGN
-4056 SDHDGINKMNKQI
+4056 SDHDRINKMNKQI
-4069 DNSESENTYNNKT
+4069 GNSESENTCNNKT

-4095 IFIPLIICIDTKISH
+4095 IFIPLIICIDTKISY
-4110 RKNMFISIYKYLT
+4110 RKNLFISIYKYLAE
-4123 DKKYE
+4123 KKYE
-4128 ENHAQNN
+4128 ENHARNN

-4216 LKNYIYAQKMKSEQN
+4216 LKNYIYAQKMKNEQN

-4236 EDSGKSKNIVVAKDF
+4236 EDSGEIKNNIIAKDF

-4269 SYDSFFGNN
+4269 SYDNFFWNN
-4278 DNLSKSNSGDISKN
+4278 NNLSKSNSADISKN
-4292 NKKITDNNQR
+4292 HKNVAGNDQR

-4313 NAYEYNSEKS
+4313 NTYEYNSEKS

-4329 NIINNESKNDELH
+4329 NIINNECKNDELH

-4356 KSHTLKNS
+4356 NSHTLKNN

-4375 LNSTNRK
+4375 FNSTNRK
-4382 KETNHSN
+4382 KEKNNIN
-4389 IRNSYSSEQNNG
+4389 IRNSYGSEQNNG

-4437 EEDEIEKNIPVNSE
+4437 EEDELEKNTPVNSE
-4451 TTKRENTTTVDEDDS
+4451 IAKRENDTTIVNEDGS
-4466 KRKERT
+4466 KRKEQT
-4472 PMKKKDVLISYYE
+4472 PMKKKNVLINYYE
-4485 NQNYLKRKFNKL
+4485 NRNYLKRKFNKL

-4526 EILKFLKEDPPQVI
+4526 EMLKFLKEDPPQVI

-4554 ESSLICSLT
+4554 ESSLVCSLT

-4572 NIRKLY
+4572 NIRKLH
-4578 KLARNSMLIDSE
+4578 KMARNSMLIDSE
-4590 TYQKNTED
+4590 TYQKNVGDESNSRLNRDKIIED
-4598 ENTYE
+4598 ENTHE
-4603 HKIMKEMY
+4603 HKIMEEMY

>member
-1 MRKRGNI
+1 MRKRGNL

-18 ILLNC
+18 ILLHC
-23 LDQDK
+23 LDQDN
-28 KLNKEVVNTLKT
+28 KLNREVVNTLKT
-40 YITYHECEIL
+40 YIIYHECEIL

-84 NFSNIFDEYF
+84 SFSNIFDEYF
-94 ENEKK
+94 ENDKKNDDKKNNEKK
-99 EDDSKKNEY
+99 D
-108 KKDNENKNEN
+108 ENI
-118 VKRSKNENN
+118 KRSKNENN
-127 KQGRVS
+127 KQGRTP
-133 MENNINDYI
+133 MENNINNYI
-142 IDINIFNN
+142 TDINIFNN

-160 EYCFIYNNEFG
+160 EYCFIYNNEFENS
-171 NNNNGHDNNYEP
+171 NNDHDNNYEP
-183 MKLKDKMINENSSNY
+183 MKLKDKVINENSSNY
-198 SVRNIRNM
+198 SVRNIRSM
-206 DSLNFCDNTNS
+206 DSFNFCDNKNS

-232 KKEIYKI
+232 KKEIYKM

-253 MCCTD
+253 MHCTD

-268 SEINNIIKNIIN
+268 SEISNIIKNIIN

-324 YILPN
+324 YILQS
-329 KTETIEDDKDNDNDN
+329 KIETDEDGKDNDNGN
-344 NNSLSNTPKKKNN
+344 SNSLSNTPQK
-357 NDNNNNNNN
+357 NNNNNYQ
-366 NNNCRINSNVY
+366 INPNVY

-393 SKNVLIDIFKIIAH
+393 SKNVLIDVFKIIADLVH
-407 LIHNNSDN
+407 INSDN
-415 TTNNI
+415 TVNNAN
-420 SNSSNNNKK
+420 NSSNNNKK
-429 HIDMMYK
+429 HINMMHK

-500 RNSSVNSRACKQVS
+500 RNSSVNSRVCKQPS

-519 NDNLNYNQLYQG
+519 NDSLNYNQLYQG
-531 NMKNKDNNI
+531 NMKNKDNDMN
-540 NKMISNK
+540 NMISNK
-547 VSDEDVVV
+547 ISDEDRAIQ
-555 KNNGECIVNSI
+555 NNVECIENSI
-566 DIETEKEESKTK
+566 EIEVEKEESKTK
-578 KKKKI
+578 NAAPI
-583 NEHSSSKGSE
+583 NDPASSKGSE
-593 NENNI
+593 NENN
-598 LAYSK
+598 
-603 ENNKLMCQ
+603 KLIFQ
-611 NNSETLDKHVSSLN
+611 NNSETLDKNISSLN
-625 SESLNELD
+625 SESVNELD
-633 NGLNKF
+633 NGINKF
-639 SELKNDENENSYE
+639 NGLRSNENENSYE
-652 KKNMYENCDA
+652 KKNKYEDYDA
-662 IQNFKIMRGIKRNGS
+662 MQNSELAKGIKRNAS
-677 SISPSKYSEIIKSE
+677 SISQSKYSERIKAE
-691 KKDIH
+691 TKDIH
-696 DVCIKILNIYLNII
+696 DVCIKVLNIYLNII

-732 YINNDDSIKNVLEI
+732 YINNDDAIKNVLEV

-761 ILIHDISSIYNN
+761 ILIHDISSIYNS

-797 IILQHSLSKI
+797 IILQNCLSKI
-807 EHIVMFTNQI
+807 EHIVMFTNQV

-827 LINQNYSINNPG
+827 LINQNYSTNNPS

-851 WTYIE
+851 CTYIE
-856 IVEIFNIFISCIYTN
+856 IIEIFNIFIACIYTN

-882 KLDNKIDI
+882 KSDNKIDI

-900 IILISSDLSNHNISY
+900 IVLISSDLSNHNISY

-921 KKEYDVYNGDQD
+921 KKEYNVCDGNQN
-933 AWKSNDCYH
+933 AWKSKDYYH
-942 KEYRK
+942 REHKK
-947 CFTNLNSFISDIQNI
+947 CFTNLNTFISDIQNI
-962 NTNIEIIIQIISTVC
+962 NTNIEAIIQIISTVC
-977 ERFNKDLNIVYLV
+977 ERFNKDLNIIYLV

-1023 LTVMRIKNK
+1023 LTIMHIKNK
-1032 KKQKLIIDQIKS
+1032 NKKRLIIDHIES

-1057 SENCTLNNIN
+1057 NENDTLNNMN
-1067 FDINTKNDENNIYN
+1067 FEKNAKNQENHIYN

-1087 KDNTDENTEQNE
+1087 KNIMDEHTEQNGNINEYIE
-1099 KIGEHIE
+1099 K
-1106 ENKNNKE
+1106 NKDNKE
-1113 ENSVNEIKTWAVV
+1113 ENSVNEIKTWAVI

-1138 INILLNEEEC
+1138 INILNEEEC
-1148 SKMKNRKYGYSVD
+1148 SKTKSKKYGYSVD
-1161 KGDIIYMNQN
+1161 NGDIIYMSQN
-1171 ESNNTSNKFYK
+1171 GSNNTSNQFYK
-1182 SDNTV
+1182 NDNTV
-1187 DNNCLTKINIIA
+1187 DNKCLTNINIIA
-1199 HNQMFYDMY
+1199 HNQMFYDIY

-1230 QYNFSIYSARVL
+1230 QYNFSIHSARVL

-1272 SLYNYMSIQNLR
+1272 SLYNYMSVQNLR

-1308 YCYHENYVISF
+1308 YCYHKNYIISF
-1319 LSLQLISILRIF
+1319 LSLQLISILRVF
-1331 TQNTSIKNV
+1331 TQNASIKDV
-1340 QSLTYF
+1340 QSFTYF

-1358 IKDKDNI
+1358 INDKDNI
-1365 RKFDSIFSEEKYNS
+1365 KKFDSIFSVEKYNS
-1379 NISKEIN
+1379 NISKDIN
-1386 KSGDNKTIQ
+1386 RTGDNKTIQ

-1413 KIAKIISKKLLN
+1413 KVAKIISKKLLN
-1425 TYLKSYSLKYVKKGT
+1425 TYLKSYSLKYIKKGT
-1440 NRKINRIIS
+1440 NKKINRIIS
-1449 TYFNLDVEQIENLI
+1449 KYFNLNVEHIEKFI

-1469 YNNNAPNMSASN
+1469 YNNVSTMRASN
-1481 LMNVN
+1481 FINVN
-1486 AEVKENINI
+1486 AEVKENINT

-1503 INKNIH
+1503 INKNIYN
-1509 KIMKLSSKLFNN
+1509 IIKLSSKFFNS
-1521 YVKLEINSIFN
+1521 YVKLEMNSIFN

-1550 VQNNLEFENNILFY
+1550 VQNNLEFENNTLFY

-1601 DENFLL
+1601 NENFLL

-1631 LHTKNCIESI
+1631 LHTQNCIESI
-1641 HLIRKDINSMNLKK
+1641 HLIRKDINSISLKK

-1662 FNNFMLLSNTYN
+1662 FNNFMLLSNAYN
-1674 SDISKQKNIE
+1674 SDVSKQKNIE
-1684 SVLNFIYKYIK
+1684 NVLNFIYKYIK
-1695 VYNSNIKSAFD
+1695 VHNDNIKNAFE
-1706 YFIEEKQKN
+1706 YYIEEKHKKK
-1715 QMNNVN
+1715 MNNVE
-1721 KRKPSLLYELK
+1721 KREPSLLCKLK
-1732 NTLDKKNQVIE
+1732 NALDKKNQVIQ

-1750 SKLGMYIVQKDI
+1750 SKLGMYIVQTDI

-1774 MSYYVES
+1774 MSYYIENI
-1781 VVNKKNVVWTLYL
+1781 VNKRNIIWTLYL

-1807 GSAFSLFGKS
+1807 GGAFSLFGKS

-1825 IRNTL
+1825 MRNTL
-1830 ILSMGVCLEKITKTI
+1830 ILSMGVCLKKITKTT
-1845 KFEDLYKM
+1845 KFEDLYKI

-1862 FAIYVKCVY
+1862 FSIYVKCVY

-1882 NHFFNKKEQSQIN
+1882 NIFFNKKDPSQIN
-1895 YGAIEKDII
+1895 YDTIEKEII
-1904 QNRQKYVEKMFKDE
+1904 KNRQKHTQKMYKDE

-1927 ELFAFLSKEENATY
+1927 ELFAFLRKEENATY

-1961 NYSFFIFQLLVDP
+1961 NYSFLIFQLLVDP

-1985 CLQKTLIK
+1985 CLQKALLK

-2005 KCINNF
+2005 KCVNTL
-2011 KENYNSQEDN
+2011 KGNYNSKEDN
-2021 SLEGEEENESI
+2021 NVEGEEENESI
-2032 SDLKKEKKTE
+2032 SDLGNEKEKDISD
-2042 FADLSQK
+2042 FSQN
-2049 MNRIQDKYN
+2049 MDRRQDKYN
-2058 YISFLDTKNKE
+2058 CISFLDTKNKE
-2069 CIVDDICESYI
+2069 CIVDDICENYI
-2080 KDNSINSDKFYSCLY
+2080 KDNNINSDQFYSCLY
-2095 LYKFIIIYSSLC
+2095 LYKLIIIYSSLC
-2107 CISNISNSPIPIS
+2107 CISNISNNPIPMS
-2120 GDINIYNVDKFVV
+2120 GDISIYNVEKFVI
-2133 FFKNSNDN
+2133 FFKNSNES

-2146 GNTFEFSDKS
+2146 ENTFEFSDKS

-2170 GSQTTKNEDLNEK
+2170 GNQTAKNEENLNEK
-2183 KNDSFYIREIDKV
+2183 KDDSFYIREIDKV

-2205 DYTPSLQTN
+2205 DSTPHLQTN
-2214 KQNEVPSDNKL
+2214 KQNGVSSDNKL
-2225 FDRNISNDSYTILL
+2225 SDQNISNDSYVILL
-2239 SSLKTIYYCLYI
+2239 SSLKTVYYCLGI

-2258 QTILIIFDVLVNL
+2258 QTIFIIFDVLVNL
-2271 FLKIVLD
+2271 TLKIVLD

-2283 HNKLMENKNKANKSD
+2283 HKKLMENKNKENKSD
-2298 DDKKIANEGKANNYG
+2298 ADKKIANEGKADNYD
-2313 KQFDTDK
+2313 KQFGTGKIRTKEVSNKIDK
-2320 IKNKE
+2320 
-2325 ISNQINKQRSK
+2325 QGSK
-2336 KWEETKRKKKS
+2336 KWEETKRKKKG
-2347 DKNTISFIDGAY
+2347 DKNKINFVDDVY
-2359 SIEKKNVRSKNV
+2359 NIEKKNVRSKNF
-2371 ESVSNAVYGE
+2371 ESISNPVYGE
-2381 EIYENINKNRK
+2381 EIYGNMNKNRSI
-2392 RTISNDNSYTKKPY
+2392 TISNDNSSIKKPY

-2419 EEIEKKTSDALID
+2419 EKIEKKTSDVLID
-2432 SSINEVKG
+2432 SSINEIKD
-2440 EHKINNI
+2440 EHKIN
-2447 NEQISYPF
+2447 S
-2455 SKRIVENNMNGSIDI
+2455 MNGSTMA
-2470 FKGKYRNPNSSII
+2470 
-2483 VYNNEY
+2483 YNNEY
-2489 IKWNKSKENILINN
+2489 IKWNKSKEKKLINN
-2503 RVRKLEK
+2503 RMRKLEK

-2523 FSKYEKVSL
+2523 FSKYEQISL
-2532 LCLNYIICILVKTVS
+2532 VCLNYIISILVKTAL
-2547 NMNYFPFI
+2547 NMNNFPFI

-2567 STNIDEVKFVV
+2567 SANIDEVKFVV
-2578 FRIITE
+2578 FRVITE
-2584 IVINS
+2584 IVIKS
-2589 PFLSQKGKT
+2589 PFLSQKWKI

-2603 HKIKV
+2603 HKIED
-2608 EKESNG
+2608 EKESNEC
-2614 YKSEEVMLDDSDTK
+2614 KSEETMLDDPDTK
-2628 EYREENYLLRDEEK
+2628 EYREDNYLLKDEEK
-2642 KEKYNNETSNDNN
+2642 KEKDNNEAINDNN
-2655 NKNTEGIKSILSY
+2655 NTEESKSILSY

-2685 NNIIPNDNLLDLN
+2685 NNIIPYGNLFDLN

-2704 EEIFLETQPENIRT
+2704 EEIFLETQPENIRK
-2718 NPSDDDKNNQNH
+2718 NPSDDDKNDQSH
-2730 YSHISEDNNKKHEKD
+2730 YSAISEDNNKKHEKD

-2756 LDSCEG
+2756 LDSCEA
-2762 DIFDIIPEVVKQDII
+2762 DIFDTNSEVVKQDNIV
-2777 LDSINNNSHKGE
+2777 DSINNDSQKDE
-2789 KTNLDK
+2789 KTNVDK
-2795 LENINLK
+2795 LDNINLQQ
-2802 KDEKKKYK
+2802 DEKKKYK
-2810 YGQPNGRNNQK
+2810 CGQSNGRNDQK

-2830 LIPYIKDNEHIIR
+2830 LIPYIKDNEQIIR
-2843 YFSIYSICILIGKLK
+2843 YLSIYSICILIGKLK
-2858 GFKIVNKNHFIYF
+2858 GFKIMNKNHFIYF
-2871 FLNPLDIIINML
+2871 FLNPLDMVLNML
-2883 YKLDMVSNR
+2883 HKLDMATNR
-2892 RKGKKFTSIEK
+2892 RKGKKA
-2903 KKTYIKGKIIK
+2903 YIKSKMIK
-2914 KKTKT
+2914 KKSKT
-2919 NLSISFE
+2919 NLSISLE
-2926 RIIDKNKN
+2926 RINDINKN
-2934 YLDDNTNYDK
+2934 YLDGGANYDEN
-2944 DGKYNYEQ
+2944 GNYNYEQ
-2952 EIKGSKMLNIENINE
+2952 AIKGSKMLNIENRNE
-2967 KCFDSDNKINEDSKN
+2967 FHFYSDNKINEDSKN
-2982 MYYNEKL
+2982 IYYNEKL
-2989 IKRCAIGEQS
+2989 DKRCAIGEQS
-2999 NKNLN
+2999 NKNMNN
-3004 TMSDKLL
+3004 TREKLL
-3011 KLCKNKKYDY
+3011 KLCKNKKYYY
-3021 KKINNLYNIEFYN
+3021 KNITNLYNIEFYN
-3034 NFCKSIEKKMEEIY
+3034 DFCKTIERKMKEIY
-3048 NEKYQTN
+3048 NGKYQKN
-3055 ITKKLRK
+3055 ISKKLRK
-3062 IFVDNKRNEL
+3062 IFVHNKRNEL
-3072 DIIKNYKKI
+3072 DTIKNYKKL

-3095 KEKKSY
+3095 KEKKAY
-3101 INSLFSCIHNKNKN
+3101 INSLFSCIHNKNRN

-3153 KENVLINVNK
+3153 RENILINVSK
-3163 NITGINNDI
+3163 DIKAI
-3172 KNINENDNKNDN
+3172 KNIRKIVNDSNKNGN
-3184 NSNNP
+3184 NSNNS
-3189 KEHTSEKKELNETLE
+3189 KGNTNEKKELNETLE
-3204 VYTNICLEIRKKEEK
+3204 AYTNICLEIKKKGEK

-3240 IINKLCTLQSKYN
+3240 MINKLCTLQSKYN

-3307 NKFIKKYSQ
+3307 NKFIKKYTQ

-3324 IVFYVLGVKQLSHI
+3324 IVFYVLGVKQLTHI
-3338 NTSQEIDKSER
+3338 KTSQEVKNEGL
-3349 VGNNKYN
+3349 GNNKYN
-3356 SNFNRNGSIIYNN
+3356 TNFNRNGSIIYNN
-3369 LNIKSVFENFSLDKT
+3369 LNIKSVLENFSLDKT

-3389 YIKMVSSSAENDN
+3389 YIKMVSSSVENDN
-3402 DYNDDNNNET
+3402 SNEKLE
-3412 FGKQNFYENEKK
+3412 KQNFDENKK
-3424 YYNAIGSETNDDKDA
+3424 NYYNGIGSETNDDKEP
-3439 REGNNENIDYMNKIE
+3439 REGNSENIDYMNKIE
-3454 GKISSE
+3454 GKTSSE
-3460 YNEGDNNND
+3460 YDVGDNNND
-3469 IERIQIGT
+3469 IERIQIGM
-3477 QNNEC
+3477 QHREC
-3482 PKDPIFEEKLTSSHF
+3482 PKDLIFEDKLTSSHF

-3568 YKHSFESG
+3568 YRHSFESG
-3576 LIKYIYVFLKN
+3576 LIKYIYIFLKN
-3587 NNDCSKTFNFLNFFI
+3587 NNDCSKAFNFLNYFI

-3611 ISLIILSQIPLC
+3611 ISLIILSQLTLC
-3623 IFALKDRRDVI
+3623 VFAVKDRRDVV
-3634 SANTSENPSTVS
+3634 SVNTSENPSTVS
-3646 NLTTNLKIIK
+3646 NLAKNLKIIK
-3656 PMISVLYYI
+3656 PMVSVLHYI

-3686 IIFKDIINYQKN
+3686 IIFKDVINYQKN

-3727 DKNCIKNALKAFKE
+3727 DKNSIKNALKAFKE

-3809 TFVELKS
+3809 SFVEIKS
-3816 HHNSMSNLKKKHI
+3816 NYNSMSNLKKKHI

-3864 DHAKPTLNYFYY
+3864 DHVKPTLNFFYY

-3881 DEEKHAFEEN
+3881 DEENQDFEKN
-3891 HKSTKKKR
+3891 YNSTKKK
-3899 KNMKNKKNQKR
+3899 KKNTKKRKDQKR
-3910 DPPININNNTSTDT
+3910 DAHININNNTNTDP
-3924 FVQKH
+3924 FAQKH
-3929 PHNVDEQIKDMN
+3929 NHNVDEQIKNMN
-3941 MIYYGK
+3941 MIYYDK
-3947 KKHISGHKTQIGD
+3947 KKHKSGHKTQPGD
-3960 TINNPPCENFLKKEK
+3960 TINNPPCEHFLKKEK
-3975 RNKKLSIGK
+3975 RNRKKLSIGK
-3984 RAYNYTD
+3984 RGYNYTY
-3991 PPNIIVEE
+3991 PSNIITEE
-3999 VYQSANLKNKN
+3999 VYQNANLKNEN
-4010 LFVYNT
+4010 LLAYNT
-4016 DKGNNTSEKKM
+4016 DKVSNAIEKKVH
-4027 PINNDKTNKIEKNK
+4027 INNNKTNKIKKNK
-4041 TRKITKKRIYITTSN
+4041 TRKITKKQAYITTSN
-4056 SDHDGINKMNKQI
+4056 SDHDEINKMNKQI
-4069 DNSESENTYNNKT
+4069 DNSESENTCNNRT

-4095 IFIPLIICIDTKISH
+4095 IFMPLIICIDTKISY
-4110 RKNMFISIYKYLT
+4110 RKNLFVSIYKYLT
-4123 DKKYE
+4123 EKKYKE
-4128 ENHAQNN
+4128 KHAQNN

-4140 CDHTELYNIFFSEIK
+4140 CDHTELYNIFFNEIK
-4155 LSLKNINS
+4155 LNIKNINS

-4198 EYNSKST
+4198 EYNSQST

-4216 LKNYIYAQKMKSEQN
+4216 LKNYIYAQKMKSEQS
-4231 DNNKN
+4231 DNNKDD
-4236 EDSGKSKNIVVAKDF
+4236 DSEKSKNNIIAKDF

-4258 IMNTFSETFNY
+4258 IINTFSETFNY
-4269 SYDSFFGNN
+4269 SYDGFFWNN
-4278 DNLSKSNSGDISKN
+4278 DSLSKSNSADISKN
-4292 NKKITDNNQR
+4292 NKSIIGDNQR

-4313 NAYEYNSEKS
+4313 NTNEYNSEQS
-4323 ESIHNN
+4323 ESFRN
-4329 NIINNESKNDELH
+4329 NIIINNDRKNDELPI
-4342 NYEQTGDREKQIEQ
+4342 YEQNEDGEKQIEQ
-4356 KSHTLKNS
+4356 NSYTLKNS
-4364 EEKQNCNTDEN
+4364 EKKQNGNINEN
-4375 LNSTNRK
+4375 LNPTHKK
-4382 KETNHSN
+4382 KEKNNSN
-4389 IRNSYSSEQNNG
+4389 IRNSCSNEQNNG

-4437 EEDEIEKNIPVNSE
+4437 EEDEIEKNTPINSE
-4451 TTKRENTTTVDEDDS
+4451 IAKSEDATTTIVGEDGS

-4472 PMKKKDVLISYYE
+4472 AMKKKDVLLNYYE
-4485 NQNYLKRKFNKL
+4485 NVNYLKRKFKKL
-4497 EQLNKRYNFINQFKN
+4497 EQLNKCYNFINQFKS
-4512 IQSLNINDNLLHWI
+4512 IQSLNVNDNLLHWI
-4526 EILKFLKEDPPQVI
+4526 EILKFLKEDPPHVI
-4540 LSKDNKFVENFDFF
+4540 LSKDNKFVDNFDFF
-4554 ESSLICSLT
+4554 ESSLVCSLT
-4563 VIKLVSLKL
+4563 VIKLVSLTL
-4572 NIRKLY
+4572 NIRKLH
-4578 KLARNSMLIDSE
+4578 KMARSCMRVDSE
-4590 TYQKNTED
+4590 TYQNNAGTESNSRLNRDKPIGD

-4603 HKIMKEMY
+4603 HKIMEEMY

-4631 QLSTYLQGDKTDL
+4631 QLCTYLQGDKTDL